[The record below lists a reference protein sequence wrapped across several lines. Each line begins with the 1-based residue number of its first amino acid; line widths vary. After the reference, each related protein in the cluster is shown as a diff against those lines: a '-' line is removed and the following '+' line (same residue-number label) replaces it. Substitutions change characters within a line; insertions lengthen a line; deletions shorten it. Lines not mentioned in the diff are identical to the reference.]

1 MVKKSRK
8 YLSMSYKLRKEFKNI
23 FACLKIQK
31 VLLGFYN
38 QFVKLQRILA
48 YFSNILKTYFW
59 QENIL
64 FTFNIRIKKPT
75 KELI

>member
-1 MVKKSRK
+1 MVKKSIK

-38 QFVKLQRILA
+38 EFVKLQRTLA